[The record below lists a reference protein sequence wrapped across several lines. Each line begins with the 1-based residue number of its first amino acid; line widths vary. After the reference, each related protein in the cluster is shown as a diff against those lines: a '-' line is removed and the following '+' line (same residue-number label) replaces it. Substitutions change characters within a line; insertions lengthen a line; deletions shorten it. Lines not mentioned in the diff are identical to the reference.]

1 MEAGEVIRR
10 IRYMTARAFWAM
22 GEALF
27 AIGDWI
33 RNQR

>member
-1 MEAGEVIRR
+1 MIRR

-27 AIGDWI
+27 AIGDRI
-33 RNQR
+33 RNPRK